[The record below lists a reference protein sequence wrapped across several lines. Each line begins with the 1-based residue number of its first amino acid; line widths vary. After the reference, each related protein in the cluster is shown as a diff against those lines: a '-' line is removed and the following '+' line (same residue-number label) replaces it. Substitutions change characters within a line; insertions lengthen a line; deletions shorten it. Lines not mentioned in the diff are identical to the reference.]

1 MTLLKSRAGLV
12 AFAAIGAVIVLS
24 SCTCKIK
31 DEQKAM
37 INQLRADEKQLTADI
52 EKAEKDKTR
61 INNEL
66 ASREGEVRKCTERK
80 NFVQDKLNKFPDM
93 WPDWKVTPDP
103 VPVPPPPTKMKR

>member
-1 MTLLKSRAGLV
+1 MTLQTTRTGI
-12 AFAAIGAVIVLS
+12 AALAALATVIVLS

-52 EKAEKDKTR
+52 EKAEKDKIK

-80 NFVQDKLNKFPDM
+80 NFVQDKLSKFPDM
-93 WPDWKVTPDP
+93 WPDWKPTPDP
-103 VPVPPPPTKMKR
+103 VPVPPPTNKKK